1 MSKGLLDV
9 VSLLSAC
16 GPLHCWPSVWA
27 LCLTHQ
33 CRSKAD
39 EVTDERDRQRV
50 LIQITQN
57 LATRIRNSHAFNLPT
72 FYLPHEDD
80 GGLPCSIPNAI
91 DDVCEEIDKVG

>member
-1 MSKGLLDV
+1 ML
-9 VSLLSAC
+9 AA
-16 GPLHCWPSVWA
+16 PY
-27 LCLTHQ
+27 
-33 CRSKAD
+33 RSKAD
-39 EVTDERDRQRV
+39 EVSDERDRQRV

-91 DDVCEEIDKVG
+91 EDVCEQIDKVRGDGGMGRGREG

>member
-1 MSKGLLDV
+1 
-9 VSLLSAC
+9 
-16 GPLHCWPSVWA
+16 
-27 LCLTHQ
+27 
-33 CRSKAD
+33 
-39 EVTDERDRQRV
+39 V

-91 DDVCEEIDKVG
+91 VDVCEEIDKVCAGLLAAPPLAATCAVLLTSPPATCAVLLAPPQLAANYV